1 MVHIEAEMSQGSLLE
16 HLLLFFWLPDEAE
29 GGEDEAGVVQVE
41 EHARWLSKN
50 VLHFIDLFITVD

>member
-16 HLLLFFWLPDEAE
+16 HLLLLFRLPDEAE

-41 EHARWLSKN
+41 EHAR
-50 VLHFIDLFITVD
+50 